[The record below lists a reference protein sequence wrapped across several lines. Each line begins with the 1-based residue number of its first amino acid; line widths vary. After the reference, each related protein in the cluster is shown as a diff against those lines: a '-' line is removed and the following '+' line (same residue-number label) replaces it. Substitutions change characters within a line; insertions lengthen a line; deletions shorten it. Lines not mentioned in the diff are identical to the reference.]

1 MVLCQAA
8 MPAFSK
14 MSEDNLQINFI
25 FRILLNNAFLNLLKI
40 KIIYKPQK
48 YNSTSDSHYH
58 LTKCLLIYF
67 LVSTNF
73 NIIKNNYLCL

>member
-14 MSEDNLQINFI
+14 MSEDNLHINFI
-25 FRILLNNAFLNLLKI
+25 LRILLKNAFPNLLKI

-48 YNSTSDSHYH
+48 YNSTSQSHYH
-58 LTKCLLIYF
+58 LTKSLLIHF

-73 NIIKNNYLCL
+73 NIIKNNSLCL